1 MAENV
6 TEIRAVIRSELILAS
21 HSRGIIEFILRMLD
35 FLFLIFLKK
44 VKSIIN
50 RRPL

>member
-21 HSRGIIEFILRMLD
+21 HSRGIIEFILQMLD
-35 FLFLIFLKK
+35 LKEYRWAF
-44 VKSIIN
+44 N
-50 RRPL
+50 L